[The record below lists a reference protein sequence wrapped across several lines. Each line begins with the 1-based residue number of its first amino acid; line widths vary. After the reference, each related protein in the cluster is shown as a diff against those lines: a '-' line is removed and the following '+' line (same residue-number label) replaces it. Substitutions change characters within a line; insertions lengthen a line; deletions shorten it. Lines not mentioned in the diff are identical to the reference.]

1 MKEKRRSS
9 PTYKDLDFIQ
19 MFPQGLSLTPDMHS
33 KLINTLNRDCMVL
46 ESFDI
51 MDYSMLLAVHNVS
64 EEFRLNTAKNEPPN
78 LNANAR

>member
-1 MKEKRRSS
+1 
-9 PTYKDLDFIQ
+9 
-19 MFPQGLSLTPDMHS
+19 MFTQGLSLTPDMHN

-64 EEFRLNTAKNEPPN
+64 EEFRLNKTKNDVPIPDS
-78 LNANAR
+78 NAR